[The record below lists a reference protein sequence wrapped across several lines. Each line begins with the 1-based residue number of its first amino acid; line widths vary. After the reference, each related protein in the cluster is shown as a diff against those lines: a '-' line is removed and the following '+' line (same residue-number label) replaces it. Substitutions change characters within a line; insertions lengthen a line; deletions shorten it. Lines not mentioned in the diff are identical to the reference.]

1 MVYTENKLSPK
12 LNWIIN
18 CCYCSVAQLCLTPCT
33 CMNCS
38 IPGFSVLHH
47 LLKLAYI
54 HWITY
59 AIQPSYPLSSP
70 SPPAFNNQCRI
81 IIICEEIGFFF
92 HIFFLMSSGA
102 IELGRKKDS
111 MSLAF
116 TGVIQRQLSRSL
128 AYCFYQRRGG
138 STMISLAPYGS
149 SFLLYYLWIWES
161 QLSWNNQY
169 HYLRSS
175 VLVRGPC
182 TTCFDAD
189 LCSLWLTS

>member
-59 AIQPSYPLSSP
+59 AIQPSYPLSFP

-92 HIFFLMSSGA
+92 PYFLSDEFRSNRTGQKERQYVPCLYRCNSKATVKFFSLLFLSETGWFHYDFSG
-102 IELGRKKDS
+102 
-111 MSLAF
+111 
-116 TGVIQRQLSRSL
+116 TV
-128 AYCFYQRRGG
+128 
-138 STMISLAPYGS
+138 
-149 SFLLYYLWIWES
+149 W
-161 QLSWNNQY
+161 
-169 HYLRSS
+169 
-175 VLVRGPC
+175 
-182 TTCFDAD
+182 
-189 LCSLWLTS
+189 